1 MHNVKLQTLLRTLAL
16 AALASSAVAAHAGK
30 PANPGGNGGGNGVGN
45 GGGNVSLGACQLTD
59 LSTAALACAGYVG
72 GNDGPAALLN
82 LVGTSWQGLPLA
94 SLTQYKDDN
103 TAAGTSSVALF
114 DAAMSTTDASMGT
127 LSFLQTING
136 AFIITLK
143 GGNEMAAYLMG
154 QGATAG
160 TVVSFDIPGV
170 QGAGFSHASVYAAA
184 SSITSAVPEPETYAL
199 MLAGLVAVGFVARRR
214 A

>member
-1 MHNVKLQTLLRTLAL
+1 MHNFKLQTLLRTLAL
-16 AALASSAVAAHAGK
+16 AALAGGAVAAHAGK
-30 PANPGGNGGGNGVGN
+30 PANPGGNGGGNA
-45 GGGNVSLGACQLTD
+45 SLGACQVTD